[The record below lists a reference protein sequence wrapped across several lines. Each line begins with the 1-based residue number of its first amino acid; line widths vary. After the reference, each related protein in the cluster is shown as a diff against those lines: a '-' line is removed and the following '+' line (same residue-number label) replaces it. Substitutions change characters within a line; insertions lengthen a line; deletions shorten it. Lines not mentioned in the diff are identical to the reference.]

1 MSPYTFTGES
11 PNSEPLPPLLYVTAS
26 VNPVVV
32 SVHHL
37 RLATAPP
44 DLIALLHTEFAKELE
59 IGFTYPQ
66 LGPISF
72 DEFKAYF
79 FARDVFVGIKAAS
92 QNLGGK
98 VSISSGG
105 PPIRLQGEDVAIPK
119 DLEEARNERD
129 WSECILG
136 AYYVKPNYPGRS
148 SHICNAG
155 FITFPAS
162 RSLGIGTLLGTS
174 YVHNAPLLG
183 YRASVFNLVYA
194 SNVASLRIWERLGFE
209 KVGKIPGAGKRGDEY
224 IDAWVIWKEF

>member
-1 MSPYTFTGES
+1 MSPYTFTDEF
-11 PNSEPLPPLLYVTAS
+11 PDAEPLPPLLYVTATA
-26 VNPVVV
+26 NPVAVY
-32 SVHHL
+32 VHHL

-44 DLIALLHTEFAKELE
+44 DLVALLHTEFVTELE

-66 LGPISF
+66 LGPISL

-79 FARDVFVGIKAAS
+79 FARDVFVGIKAES
-92 QNLGGK
+92 GRIGEK
-98 VSISSGG
+98 V
-105 PPIRLQGEDVAIPK
+105 DVS
-119 DLEEARNERD
+119 DVEEARNGRD

-155 FITFPAS
+155 FITLPAS

-174 YVHNAPLLG
+174 YVHNAPRLG
-183 YRASVFNLVYA
+183 YQASVFNLVYA

-209 KVGKIPGAGKRGDEY
+209 KVGKVPGAGKKGDEY